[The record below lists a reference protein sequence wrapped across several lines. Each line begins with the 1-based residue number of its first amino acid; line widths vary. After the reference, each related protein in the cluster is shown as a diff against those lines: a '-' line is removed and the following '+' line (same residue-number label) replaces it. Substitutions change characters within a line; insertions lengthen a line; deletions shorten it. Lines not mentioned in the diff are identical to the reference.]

1 MSEQQP
7 PQVRRFPFWLTLS
20 VLGNLVLV
28 GLLAGIFLKGPPG
41 HGPGRDGGK
50 PIPGIEL
57 TEAERE
63 GVRQLM
69 RESFEAGRDAM
80 AVRREA
86 ERELAA
92 VLSAEVYDDAAARAA
107 LTRLRETDRIARETV
122 GNHMFDGLAE
132 LSPPQRALVSKIMS
146 GNMEK
151 RGKRGER
158 LEKWRERR
166 DERKDAPPEPGPN

>member
-1 MSEQQP
+1 MSEQQQ

-20 VLGNLVLV
+20 VLGNLVLI
-28 GLLAGIFLKGPPG
+28 GLLAGIFLKGPAG
-41 HGPGRDGGK
+41 HDPGRDRGKGGA
-50 PIPGIEL
+50 GIEL

-80 AVRREA
+80 AARREA
-86 ERELAA
+86 ERELAT
-92 VLSAEVYDDAAARAA
+92 VLRAEVYDDAAARAA
-107 LTRLRETDRIARETV
+107 LMRLRETDRVARETV

-132 LSPPQRALVSKIMS
+132 LSPAQRALVARIMS

-166 DERKDAPPEPGPN
+166 DQRTDATPETGPN